1 MRRPRFIAAQARR
14 AQGPLGRL
22 IAFIMARETAGP
34 NRRAIEALGVL
45 QDDRILDIGCGP
57 GIALTELA
65 AAAPAGHVAGVDP
78 SPLMIRV
85 AERRNKPLVR
95 SGRVSVTE
103 GSATALPF
111 PDHSFDKALCVHV
124 IYFWD
129 ELDTCLREIA
139 RVLKP
144 GGRIALL
151 FRSSDDPRSVQS
163 FPTSVYRFRTQHE
176 VEAALAAAGF
186 AVKSPHPVDPQLPT
200 LLIAT
205 RAG

>member
-34 NRRAIEALGVL
+34 NRRAVEALGVL
-45 QDDRILDIGCGP
+45 QGDHILDIGCGP

-65 AAAPAGHVAGVDP
+65 AAAPSGHVAGVDP
-78 SPLMIRV
+78 SPLMVSV
-85 AERRNKPLVR
+85 AQGRNKSLIH

-103 GSATALPF
+103 ASATALPF
-111 PDHSFDKALCVHV
+111 PDQTFDKALCVHV

-129 ELDTCLREIA
+129 DLDACLREIA

-151 FRSSDDPRSVQS
+151 FRSSDDPRSVRS

-176 VEAALAAAGF
+176 VEAALTAAGF
-186 AVKSPHPVDPQLPT
+186 TVKAPHPVDPQLPT
-200 LLIAT
+200 LLVAT

>member
-22 IAFIMARETAGP
+22 IAFIMARETAEP

-45 QDDRILDIGCGP
+45 PDDRILDVGCGP
-57 GIALTELA
+57 GIALTDLA

-78 SPLMIRV
+78 SPLMISV
-85 AERRNKPLVR
+85 AQRRNKSLVR

-103 GSATALPF
+103 ASATALPF
-111 PDHSFDKALCVHV
+111 PDQTFDKALCVHV

-129 ELDTCLREIA
+129 NLGPCLREIA

-144 GGRIALL
+144 GGRVALL

-163 FPTSVYRFRTQHE
+163 FPTSIYRFRTQHE
-176 VEAALAAAGF
+176 VEAALAAAGL
-186 AVKSPHPVDPQLPT
+186 AVKSPQPVDPQLPT
-200 LLIAT
+200 LLVAT

>member
-1 MRRPRFIAAQARR
+1 MRRPRFIAAQARQ

-34 NRRAIEALGVL
+34 NRAAIQALGVL
-45 QDDRILDIGCGP
+45 QSDRILDIGCGP
-57 GIALTELA
+57 GVALRELA

-78 SPLMIRV
+78 SALMVSIARRRSKALIRV
-85 AERRNKPLVR
+85 
-95 SGRVSVTE
+95 GRVSVTQA
-103 GSATALPF
+103 SATALPY
-111 PDHSFDKALCVHV
+111 PDRSFDKALCVHV

-129 ELDTCLREIA
+129 DLAPCFREIA

-163 FPTSVYRFRTQHE
+163 FPASIYRFRAQHE
-176 VEAALAAAGF
+176 VEAALTAAGF
-186 AVKSPHPVDPQLPT
+186 AVKSPHPGDPQMPL

>member
-129 ELDTCLREIA
+129 DLGPCLREIA

-144 GGRIALL
+144 DGRIALL
-151 FRSSDDPRSVQS
+151 FRSSDDPRSIQS

-186 AVKSPHPVDPQLPT
+186 TVKSPQPVDSQLPT
-200 LLIAT
+200 LLVAT

>member
-1 MRRPRFIAAQARR
+1 MRRPHFIAAQARR

-22 IAFIMARETAGP
+22 VAFIMARETAEP

-45 QDDRILDIGCGP
+45 QGDRILDVGCGP
-57 GIALTELA
+57 GFALKELA
-65 AAAPAGHVAGVDP
+65 AAAPAGHVAGIDP

-85 AERRNKPLVR
+85 AQRRNKPLVS
-95 SGRVSVTE
+95 SGRVSVTKA
-103 GSATALPF
+103 SATALPF
-111 PDHSFDKALCVHV
+111 PDRSFDKALCVHV

-129 ELDTCLREIA
+129 DLGPCFREIA

-151 FRSSDDPRSVQS
+151 FRSSDDPRSVRS
-163 FPTSVYRFRTQHE
+163 FPTPVYKFRTQHE
-176 VEAALAAAGF
+176 VEAALIAAGF
-186 AVKSPHPVDPQLPT
+186 SVKSPHTIDPQLPT

>member
-45 QDDRILDIGCGP
+45 QGDRILDIGCGP

-65 AAAPAGHVAGVDP
+65 TAAPAGYVAGVDP
-78 SPLMIRV
+78 SPLMISV
-85 AERRNKPLVR
+85 ARRRNKPLVR

-103 GSATALPF
+103 ASATALPF
-111 PDHSFDKALCVHV
+111 PDQAFDKALCVHV

-129 ELDTCLREIA
+129 DLGPCLREIA
-139 RVLKP
+139 RVHGAQPLD
-144 GGRIALL
+144 L
-151 FRSSDDPRSVQS
+151 
-163 FPTSVYRFRTQHE
+163 
-176 VEAALAAAGF
+176 
-186 AVKSPHPVDPQLPT
+186 
-200 LLIAT
+200 
-205 RAG
+205 

>member
-22 IAFIMARETAGP
+22 IAFIMARETAEP

-45 QDDRILDIGCGP
+45 PDDRILDVGCGP
-57 GIALTELA
+57 GIALMHLA
-65 AAAPAGHVAGVDP
+65 TAAPAGHVAGVDP
-78 SPLMIRV
+78 SPLMISV
-85 AERRNKPLVR
+85 AQRRNKSLVR

-103 GSATALPF
+103 ASAATLPF
-111 PDHSFDKALCVHV
+111 PDQTFDKALCVHV

-129 ELDTCLREIA
+129 NLGPCLREIA

-163 FPTSVYRFRTQHE
+163 FPTSIYRFRTQHE
-176 VEAALAAAGF
+176 VEAALAAAGL
-186 AVKSPHPVDPQLPT
+186 AVKSPQPVDPQLPT